1 MIIINYIMAY
11 DDVDKSEFNIGLST
25 GIFIRFLLN
34 TFSMHLNKRELHD
47 CFNVLSILVL
57 EVDYLFDK
65 KEESENKEIRNDLI
79 EMDNNYVKHRKDKKI
94 ENIESYG
101 NFYEK
106 LVEYQR
112 FIRKALHRRDMLIRT
127 KDDPT
132 KAMGKTY

>member
-1 MIIINYIMAY
+1 MGY

-34 TFSMHLNKRELHD
+34 TFSLHLNKRELHD

-65 KEESENKEIRNDLI
+65 KEEADNKNIRNELI
-79 EMDNNYVKHRKDKKI
+79 RMDNDYMKNIKNKKI
-94 ENIESYG
+94 ENIEAYG
-101 NFYEK
+101 KFYEK
-106 LVEYQR
+106 IIEYQR

-127 KDDPT
+127 KDDPS